1 MIVLALFGAS
11 EDGAYTGKDNCDSLP
26 GPVQMTFSYAP
37 GALMRRDSLMRR

>member
-11 EDGAYTGKDNCDSLP
+11 EYGAYTGKDNCDSLP

-37 GALMRRDSLMRR
+37 GALM